1 MELRVSSGRNIC
13 LSLGNHIPIFYL
25 EQPNTEDLVDWNL
38 CYARR
43 DRPRNGDASLRL
55 HHDRSE
61 CGSVWSCTYSLG
73 APEDQLSAPGDCF
86 VKLLDPAGLR
96 TDRSL
101 KTAFVAD
108 HAYLPWPQPPVLFS
122 TR

>member
-1 MELRVSSGRNIC
+1 MELRVSSCRNLY

-25 EQPNTEDLVDWNL
+25 EQPNTEDLVGLHL
-38 CYARR
+38 CNARR
-43 DRPRNGDASLRL
+43 DWRDNGNVSFRS

-61 CGSVWSCTYSLG
+61 RGGVRSCAYSLS
-73 APEDQLSAPGDCF
+73 APQGQLSAPGGCLI
-86 VKLLDPAGLR
+86 KLLDPAGMR

-108 HAYLPWPQPPVLFS
+108 HAYLPWPRPPVLSS